1 MTLAPFDYFLA
12 FLLTF
17 GLALWAHREHARL
30 ENRLARGY
38 GSARI
43 AGYRRIV
50 VMQWSLIGLLGIHW
64 IWTAREVSALGLASP
79 LHWRFVAGMGIS
91 LAATAFFW
99 TQLRKVRRSEEARA
113 EARDEL
119 ASLKTL
125 LPHSPRELE
134 AFMRVSVTAG
144 ICEELLYRGFLA
156 WFLATWMP
164 FWLAMI
170 VSGVIFGFGHLYQ
183 GAVGVAKTGA
193 LGILLG
199 GLTLLSGS
207 ILPAMVVHVA
217 IDALNGQLAYVA
229 LTTPVPVA
237 EEPVEDLESPE
248 EESASQL

>member
-1 MTLAPFDYFLA
+1 MTPTPFDYFLA
-12 FLLTF
+12 FLLIV
-17 GLALWAHREHARL
+17 GLALWARREHARL
-30 ENRLARGY
+30 EFRLVHGNGGARL
-38 GSARI
+38 

-50 VMQWSLIGLLGIHW
+50 VMQWSLIVFLGIHW
-64 IWTAREVSALGLASP
+64 VWTAREVSALGLTIP
-79 LHWRFVAGMGIS
+79 LHWRFAAGLAVA
-91 LAATAFFW
+91 LAATVFFW
-99 TQLRKVRRSEEARA
+99 TQLRSVQRSEEARA
-113 EARDEL
+113 EAREAL
-119 ASLKTL
+119 ASLKSL
-125 LPHSPRELE
+125 LPQSPPELE

-144 ICEELLYRGFLA
+144 ICEELLYRGFLP

-183 GAVGVAKTGA
+183 GAAGVAKTGA

-229 LTTPVPVA
+229 MTTPIPVA
-237 EEPVEDLESPE
+237 EEPDEDPESLDEVPE
-248 EESASQL
+248 SHL

>member
-1 MTLAPFDYFLA
+1 MTPAPFDYFLA
-12 FLLTF
+12 FLLII
-17 GLALWAHREHARL
+17 GLALWARREHARL
-30 ENRLARGY
+30 EYRLARGY
-38 GSARI
+38 GSARL

-50 VMQWSLIGLLGIHW
+50 VLQWSLIGFLGIHW
-64 IWTAREVSALGLASP
+64 VWSGREVSALGLATP
-79 LHWRFVAGMGIS
+79 LHWRLAVGMAIS
-91 LAATAFFW
+91 LATTLFFW
-99 TQLRKVRRSEEARA
+99 TQLRRVQRSEEARA

-119 ASLKTL
+119 ASLKAL

-134 AFMRVSVTAG
+134 AFMRVALTAG

-164 FWLAMI
+164 FWLAMV

-183 GAVGVAKTGA
+183 GPVGVVKTGA

-217 IDALNGQLAYVA
+217 IDALNGRLAYVA
-229 LTTPVPVA
+229 MTTRIPVT
-237 EEPVEDLESPE
+237 EEPDEDPGSPDE
-248 EESASQL
+248 EPTSHL